1 MSPTQPGPADADA
14 PVAVADSPETDET
27 AASLAAV
34 AGAPELIADSVG
46 DYARIW
52 LQRVRNGE
60 SGALPVILGLVAVV
74 VFFQLRNSLFLSA
87 GNLVNLMVL
96 SAPLILLGMA
106 EIFVLLLGE
115 IDLSVGY
122 NAAIGAV
129 VTFWAAYTLPWWAA
143 VLIGLA
149 SCALIG
155 AVQGLLITLLGLP
168 SFVVTLA
175 GLLGLQGLLILLVAR
190 TGHGAGGSIQNPSN
204 IINDFTAGNL
214 SPAAGWI
221 VTVVLVGLAGLFMIM
236 RDGRRRA
243 SGLVAPPLG
252 VTLLKVGVM
261 AVAGVVVVLVG
272 NRNRGALV
280 TLNGVPWVVFIVL
293 GVLVVFTVLTGRT
306 RFGRYIY
313 AIGGNAEAARR
324 AGVNLIRIRT
334 LAFTLCGLT
343 GGIAGILLASQLN
356 SIGTNHNGGQYVLFA
371 VAAAVIGGTNLFG
384 GRGRMLHAVLG
395 GLVVA
400 TIANGL
406 SLIGMSAAATDIVTA
421 IVLLLAVTIDTVARR
436 RGSTS

>member
-1 MSPTQPGPADADA
+1 MEAD
-14 PVAVADSPETDET
+14 PESPET
-27 AASLAAV
+27 AADLAAMT
-34 AGAPELIADSVG
+34 GAPELIAGSVG

-74 VFFQLRNSLFLSA
+74 VFFQVRNSLFLSA

-96 SAPLILLGMA
+96 SAPFILLGMA

-129 VTFWAAYTLPWWAA
+129 VTFWAAYTLPWWVAI
-143 VLIGLA
+143 LIGLA
-149 SCALIG
+149 SCAFIG

-280 TLNGVPWVVFIVL
+280 TLSGVPWVVMIVL
-293 GVLVVFTVLTGRT
+293 GVLVLFTVLTGRT
-306 RFGRYIY
+306 RFGRYVY

-343 GGIAGILLASQLN
+343 GGIAGILVASQLN
-356 SIGTNHNGGQYVLFA
+356 SIGTNFNGGQYVLFA

-400 TIANGL
+400 TIDNGL
-406 SLIGMSAAATDIVTA
+406 ALIGMSAAATDIVTA
-421 IVLLLAVTIDTVARR
+421 IVLLAAVTIDTVARR
-436 RGSTS
+436 SRSSS